1 MRFDAAHTISA
12 LSKLALRLMRN
23 ANKKEASQQMEQ
35 MDMYFSAKRKSLA
48 QFMEVYD
55 QQRLHEIHGGSTILF
70 DAMAHQSPQDRYDIV
85 RFLIAQGA
93 ELTGTNG
100 ENETLFHILFSRP
113 KHNMAQTVELTKL
126 LIDAGADIN
135 QPDAKG
141 RVALQHLISHPKLTD
156 RDLAPLYDL
165 LFTRCRLDLSI
176 KNAWGYTPIEL
187 AQKLPYRAELLR
199 KMAEWC
205 P

>member
-1 MRFDAAHTISA
+1 
-12 LSKLALRLMRN
+12 
-23 ANKKEASQQMEQ
+23 
-35 MDMYFSAKRKSLA
+35 MDMYFSAKRQTLA

-55 QQRLHEIHGGSTILF
+55 PRRLHEVHGGSTIVF

-85 RFLIAQGA
+85 RFLMDQGA
-93 ELTGTNG
+93 ELTGTNS

-113 KHNMAQTVELTKL
+113 KHNMAQTVKLTKL

-141 RVALQHLISHPKLTD
+141 RVALQYLISHPKLTD
-156 RDLAPLYDL
+156 RDMAPLYDL

-199 KMAEWC
+199 RMTE
-205 P
+205 

>member
-1 MRFDAAHTISA
+1 MGFDAAHTISA

-23 ANKKEASQQMEQ
+23 ANKKEASQQ

-70 DAMAHQSPQDRYDIV
+70 DAMAHQSPQDRHDIV
-85 RFLIAQGA
+85 RFLISQGA

-100 ENETLFHILFSRP
+100 ENKTLFHILFSRP
-113 KHNMAQTVELTKL
+113 KHNMAQTVELTGIL
-126 LIDAGADIN
+126 MDAGVDIN
-135 QPDAKG
+135 QSDAKG

>member
-1 MRFDAAHTISA
+1 MGFDAAHTISA

-35 MDMYFSAKRKSLA
+35 MDMYFSAKRQTLA

-113 KHNMAQTVELTKL
+113 KHNMAQTVDLTKL

-156 RDLAPLYDL
+156 RDSAPLYDL

-199 KMAEWC
+199 RMTEWC

>member
-1 MRFDAAHTISA
+1 MGFDAAHTISA

-23 ANKKEASQQMEQ
+23 ANKKEASQQM
-35 MDMYFSAKRKSLA
+35 DMYFSVKWKLA

-55 QQRLHEIHGGSTILF
+55 QQRLHEIHGGSTIIF

-100 ENETLFHILFSRP
+100 ENEALFHILFSRP

-135 QPDAKG
+135 RPDAKG

-187 AQKLPYRAELLR
+187 AQKLPSL
-199 KMAEWC
+199 KFFKKIQF
-205 P
+205 PS

>member
-1 MRFDAAHTISA
+1 MGFDAAHAISA

-23 ANKKEASQQMEQ
+23 ANKKEASQQI
-35 MDMYFSAKRKSLA
+35 DMYFSAKRQTLA

-55 QQRLHEIHGGSTILF
+55 PQRLHEVHGGSTIIF

-93 ELTGTNG
+93 ELTGTNS

-113 KHNMAQTVELTKL
+113 KHNLAQTVELTEI
-126 LIDAGADIN
+126 LIDAGVDIN
-135 QPDAKG
+135 QPDAKD
-141 RVALQHLISHPKLTD
+141 RVALQYLISHPKLTD
-156 RDLAPLYDL
+156 QDMAPLYDL

-176 KNAWGYTPIEL
+176 QNAWGYTPIEL

-199 KMAEWC
+199 RMTE
-205 P
+205 

>member
-1 MRFDAAHTISA
+1 MKIIGFDTAHTIST

-23 ANKKEASQQMEQ
+23 ANKKEASQQM
-35 MDMYFSAKRKSLA
+35 DMYFSAKRQTLA

-55 QQRLHEIHGGSTILF
+55 QQRLHEIHDSSTIIF
-70 DAMAHQSPQDRYDIV
+70 GAMAHQSPQDRYDIV
-85 RFLIAQGA
+85 RFLITQGA

-113 KHNMAQTVELTKL
+113 KHNMAQTVELTGIL
-126 LIDAGADIN
+126 MDAGVDIN

-156 RDLAPLYDL
+156 RDSAPLYDL

-187 AQKLPYRAELLR
+187 AQKLPSLKFL
-199 KMAEWC
+199 KKFQF
-205 P
+205 PS

>member
-1 MRFDAAHTISA
+1 MGFDAAHAISA

-23 ANKKEASQQMEQ
+23 ANKKEASQQM
-35 MDMYFSAKRKSLA
+35 DMYFSAKRQTMA
-48 QFMEVYD
+48 QLMEVYD
-55 QQRLHEIHGGSTILF
+55 GRRLHEVHGGSTVVF
-70 DAMAHQSPQDRYDIV
+70 DAMANQSPQDRYDIV
-85 RFLIAQGA
+85 RFLIDQGA

-113 KHNMAQTVELTKL
+113 KHNMAQTVELAAL

-141 RVALQHLISHPKLTD
+141 RVALQYLINQPKLTD
-156 RDLAPLYDL
+156 RDMAPLYDL

-187 AQKLPYRAELLR
+187 AQKLPYRADLLR
-199 KMAEWC
+199 RMTE
-205 P
+205 

>member
-1 MRFDAAHTISA
+1 MGFDAAHTISA

-23 ANKKEASQQMEQ
+23 ANKKEASQQM
-35 MDMYFSAKRKSLA
+35 DMYFSVKWKHA

-55 QQRLHEIHGGSTILF
+55 QQRLHEIHGGSTIIF

-113 KHNMAQTVELTKL
+113 KHNMAQTVELTGIL
-126 LIDAGADIN
+126 MDAGVDIN
-135 QPDAKG
+135 RPDAKG

-156 RDLAPLYDL
+156 RDSAPLYDL

-187 AQKLPYRAELLR
+187 AQKLPSL
-199 KMAEWC
+199 KFFKKFQF
-205 P
+205 PS

>member
-1 MRFDAAHTISA
+1 MGFDAAHTISA

-23 ANKKEASQQMEQ
+23 ANKKEASQQM
-35 MDMYFSAKRKSLA
+35 DMYFSAKRQTLT

-55 QQRLHEIHGGSTILF
+55 PQRLHEVHGGSTIVF

-85 RFLIAQGA
+85 RF
-93 ELTGTNG
+93 
-100 ENETLFHILFSRP
+100 LFHILFSRP

-141 RVALQHLISHPKLTD
+141 RVALQYLISHPKLTD
-156 RDLAPLYDL
+156 RDMAPLYDL

-176 KNAWGYTPIEL
+176 KNAWGYTPIDL
-187 AQKLPYRAELLR
+187 AQKLPYRADLLR
-199 KMAEWC
+199 RMTE
-205 P
+205 

>member
-1 MRFDAAHTISA
+1 MGFDAAHAISA

-23 ANKKEASQQMEQ
+23 ANKKEASQQM
-35 MDMYFSAKRKSLA
+35 DMYFSAKRQTLA
-48 QFMEVYD
+48 QFMEVY
-55 QQRLHEIHGGSTILF
+55 
-70 DAMAHQSPQDRYDIV
+70 V

-113 KHNMAQTVELTKL
+113 KHSMAQTVELTEL

-141 RVALQHLISHPKLTD
+141 RVALQYLISHPKLTD
-156 RDLAPLYDL
+156 RDMAPLYDL

-176 KNAWGYTPIEL
+176 KNAWGYTPIDL

-199 KMAEWC
+199 RMTE
-205 P
+205 

>member
-1 MRFDAAHTISA
+1 MGFDAAHTISA

-23 ANKKEASQQMEQ
+23 ANKKEASQQM
-35 MDMYFSAKRKSLA
+35 DMYFSAKRQTLA

-70 DAMAHQSPQDRYDIV
+70 DAMAHQSPQDQYDIV

-113 KHNMAQTVELTKL
+113 KHNMAQTVELAKL

-176 KNAWGYTPIEL
+176 KNAWGYTPIDL

>member
-1 MRFDAAHTISA
+1 MGFDAAHTISA

-23 ANKKEASQQMEQ
+23 ANKKEASQQM
-35 MDMYFSAKRKSLA
+35 DMYFSAKRQTLA

-100 ENETLFHILFSRP
+100 ENETPFHILFSRP
-113 KHNMAQTVELTKL
+113 KHNMELTKL

-156 RDLAPLYDL
+156 RDMAPLYDL

-199 KMAEWC
+199 RMTE
-205 P
+205 

>member
-1 MRFDAAHTISA
+1 MGFDAAHTISA

-35 MDMYFSAKRKSLA
+35 MDMYFSAKRQTLA

-113 KHNMAQTVELTKL
+113 KHNMAQTVDLTKL

-156 RDLAPLYDL
+156 RDSAPLYDL

-199 KMAEWC
+199 RMTE
-205 P
+205 

>member
-1 MRFDAAHTISA
+1 MGFDAAHAISA
-12 LSKLALRLMRN
+12 LSKPALRLLRN
-23 ANKKEASQQMEQ
+23 ASKKEAFQQ
-35 MDMYFSAKRKSLA
+35 MDMYFSAKRQTLA
-48 QFMEVYD
+48 QFMRVYD
-55 QQRLHEIHGGSTILF
+55 QRRLHEVHGGSTILF

-113 KHNMAQTVELTKL
+113 KHNMAQTVELTEL

-141 RVALQHLISHPKLTD
+141 RVALQYLISHPKLTD
-156 RDLAPLYDL
+156 PHMTPLYDL

-176 KNAWGYTPIEL
+176 QNAWGYTPIEL

-199 KMAEWC
+199 RMTE
-205 P
+205 

>member
-1 MRFDAAHTISA
+1 MGFDAAHTISA

-23 ANKKEASQQMEQ
+23 ANKKEASQQM
-35 MDMYFSAKRKSLA
+35 DMFFSAKRQTLA

-55 QQRLHEIHGGSTILF
+55 QQRLHEIHGGSTVIF

-113 KHNMAQTVELTKL
+113 KHNTPPCRRYSGIYLPAMS
-126 LIDAGADIN
+126 GAIFSSSE
-135 QPDAKG
+135 AK
-141 RVALQHLISHPKLTD
+141 
-156 RDLAPLYDL
+156 
-165 LFTRCRLDLSI
+165 
-176 KNAWGYTPIEL
+176 
-187 AQKLPYRAELLR
+187 R
-199 KMAEWC
+199 KSR
-205 P
+205 PP

>member
-1 MRFDAAHTISA
+1 MGFDAAHTISV

-23 ANKKEASQQMEQ
+23 ANKKEASQQM
-35 MDMYFSAKRKSLA
+35 DMYFSAKRQTLA

-55 QQRLHEIHGGSTILF
+55 QQRLHEVHGGSTILF

-165 LFTRCRLDLSI
+165 LFTRCRLDLST

-199 KMAEWC
+199 RMTKWC

>member
-1 MRFDAAHTISA
+1 MGFDAAHTISA

-23 ANKKEASQQMEQ
+23 ANKKDASQQ
-35 MDMYFSAKRKSLA
+35 MDMYFSAKRQTLA

-55 QQRLHEIHGGSTILF
+55 QQRLHGIHGGSTILF

-113 KHNMAQTVELTKL
+113 KHNMAQTVELTGIL
-126 LIDAGADIN
+126 MDAGVDIN

-141 RVALQHLISHPKLTD
+141 WVALQHLISHPKLTD
-156 RDLAPLYDL
+156 RDMAPLYDL

-176 KNAWGYTPIEL
+176 KNA
-187 AQKLPYRAELLR
+187 
-199 KMAEWC
+199 
-205 P
+205 

>member
-1 MRFDAAHTISA
+1 MGFDAAHTISA
-12 LSKLALRLMRN
+12 LSKLALRLLRN
-23 ANKKEASQQMEQ
+23 VNKKEASQQ
-35 MDMYFSAKRKSLA
+35 MDMYFSAKRQTLA

-55 QQRLHEIHGGSTILF
+55 QQRLHEVHGGSTILF

-141 RVALQHLISHPKLTD
+141 RVALQHLISHPKLTE

-165 LFTRCRLDLSI
+165 FFTRCRLDLSI

>member
-1 MRFDAAHTISA
+1 
-12 LSKLALRLMRN
+12 
-23 ANKKEASQQMEQ
+23 
-35 MDMYFSAKRKSLA
+35 MDMYFSAKRQTLA

-55 QQRLHEIHGGSTILF
+55 QQRLHEVHGGSTILF
-70 DAMAHQSPQDRYDIV
+70 DAMAHHSPQDRYDIV

-100 ENETLFHILFSRP
+100 ENETLFHILFSCP

-141 RVALQHLISHPKLTD
+141 RVALQYLISHPKLTD
-156 RDLAPLYDL
+156 RDMAPLYDL

-176 KNAWGYTPIEL
+176 KNAWGFTPIEL

-199 KMAEWC
+199 KMTE
-205 P
+205 

>member
-1 MRFDAAHTISA
+1 MGFDAAHTISA

-23 ANKKEASQQMEQ
+23 ANKKEASQQM
-35 MDMYFSAKRKSLA
+35 DMYFSAKRQALA

-55 QQRLHEIHGGSTILF
+55 PQRLHEVHGGSTILF

-113 KHNMAQTVELTKL
+113 KHNMAQTVELTEL

-141 RVALQHLISHPKLTD
+141 RVALQYLISHPKLTD
-156 RDLAPLYDL
+156 RDMAPLYDL

-176 KNAWGYTPIEL
+176 KNAWGYTPIDL
-187 AQKLPYRAELLR
+187 AQKPPYRADLLR
-199 KMAEWC
+199 RMTE
-205 P
+205 